1 MTPTEDR
8 VLEHLGLFS
17 AAIGAFGDAVRGAG
31 LAVRRFCREFDHQLR
46 LQSARTPRERRRLMR
61 DWRRSNRR
69 PALIHNGK
77 KARK

>member
-31 LAVRRFCREFDHQLR
+31 LAVRRFCWEFDYRLR
-46 LQSARTPRERRRLMR
+46 LQNARTPRERRRLMR
-61 DWRRSNRR
+61 DWQRHNRR
-69 PALIHNGK
+69 PALIHKGG
-77 KARK
+77 RPR